1 MKNKK
6 IIITVSIIVVVLIII
21 AIIAFVATKNNRNNL
36 ENLNNLN
43 ENTLLENE
51 LNIVNELSLENEI
64 SLENEVLEN
73 QVNVANNDE
82 NQINSEN
89 EVNGENSG
97 TPSSG
102 SDSNTD
108 TPNNDNEPN
117 SSNNN
122 SGNNDA
128 NNSGNNN
135 NTEPVVYPTYQ
146 KLSYG
151 SSENGRDLAYYS
163 IAPDNYTS
171 TLLMV
176 FAIHGYEDGYA
187 KDGQLLV
194 DTAEYLK
201 NYYQNKLQTEMANTR
216 VLIVPCANPDGLYEG
231 TTNNGFGRCNAKGID
246 LNRDFDALQKVFNS
260 ARNYTQ
266 YPFSAKESQALRDL
280 IYAEDPDAVLDLHG
294 WENCT
299 IGDGKLADV
308 FKTYVGLNH
317 KTEFNSNCNGYLS
330 YWAHLQGADS
340 LLVEFRNT
348 SIPKESVAQ
357 AIDKILE
364 II

>member
-6 IIITVSIIVVVLIII
+6 IVLAVSIIVVAIIII
-21 AIIAFVATKNNRNNL
+21 AILILVFNKNNRDNI
-36 ENLNNLN
+36 EDLNNLN
-43 ENTLLENE
+43 SEALLENE
-51 LNIVNELSLENEI
+51 LNILNELALENEI
-64 SLENEVLEN
+64 SLENEVLTN
-73 QVNVANNDE
+73 QVNISDNEE
-82 NQINSEN
+82 NQINYEN
-89 EVNGENSG
+89 EINEENSE
-97 TPSSG
+97 T
-102 SDSNTD
+102 SNK
-108 TPNNDNEPN
+108 DNEPN
-117 SSNNN
+117 SSSNNGNSSSNN
-122 SGNNDA
+122 SDNNDA
-128 NNSGNNN
+128 NDSGNKN
-135 NTEPVVYPTYQ
+135 NTESIVYPTYQ

-151 SSENGRDLAYYS
+151 SSENGRDLVYYS

-201 NYYQNKLQTEMANTR
+201 EYYQNKSQAEMYNTR
-216 VLIVPCANPDGLYEG
+216 ILIVPCANPDGLYEG

-246 LNRDFDALQKVFNS
+246 LNRDFDALHKVFNS

-280 IYAEDPDAVLDLHG
+280 IYAENPDAVLDLHG

-348 SIPKESVAQ
+348 SIPKESVAK
-357 AIDKILE
+357 AINKILE

>member
-1 MKNKK
+1 MQNKK
-6 IIITVSIIVVVLIII
+6 IVLTISVILAIIVII
-21 AIIAFVATKNNRNNL
+21 AIILFFNKDNTTDIGD
-36 ENLNNLN
+36 LNNLN
-43 ENTLLENE
+43 QETLLENN
-51 LNIVNELSLENEI
+51 LNILNELA
-64 SLENEVLEN
+64 LENEVLVN
-73 QVNVANNDE
+73 QVDVQNVIVTN
-82 NQINSEN
+82 NQINIEN
-89 EVNGENSG
+89 KLENYNVAVYENKVNTESPIN
-97 TPSSG
+97 
-102 SDSNTD
+102 
-108 TPNNDNEPN
+108 NNDN
-117 SSNNN
+117 NNN
-122 SGNNDA
+122 DD
-128 NNSGNNN
+128 
-135 NTEPVVYPTYQ
+135 NTTENIVYPTYK

-151 SSENGRDLAYYS
+151 SSENGRNLAYYS

-194 DTAEYLK
+194 DVAEYLK
-201 NYYQNKLQTEMANTR
+201 YYYQNKSQTEMHNTR

-246 LNRDFDALQKVFNS
+246 LNRDFDALHKVFNN

-266 YPFSAKESQALRDL
+266 YPFSGKESQALRDL
-280 IYAEDPDAVLDLHG
+280 IYNENPDAVLDLHG

-308 FKTYVGLNH
+308 FKTYVNLNH

-330 YWAHLQGADS
+330 YWAHLQGCDS
-340 LLVEFRNT
+340 LLVEFKNT
-348 SIPKESVAQ
+348 NIPKESVAK